1 MPEEQLA
8 NVIVIKRDGKKVSF
22 DGTKIAVAIKKGFDS
37 IDDKYNEDD
46 VNKIYTKVIDR
57 IIGRDKI
64 KIEEIQDL
72 IEEELRTN
80 NYEDVYQSFSDYRS
94 KRAQSREIFFE
105 EKRKHKFLKAL
116 EKLGLTTR
124 EKSEVTINDKNS
136 NEIMEAYGKT
146 VSEEFATSY
155 LLKKKFA
162 DCHENGDIYINN
174 LAYYPVGTTASVQMD
189 VEKLLTDG
197 FSTENCSMREPQSIN
212 NYAMLTIIALA
223 ENSKDQSEKQSI
235 PAFDYY
241 MAPGVLK
248 TFKKEFRQTI
258 YDILEYTDY
267 DKFIAI
273 NGIEREIEKIT
284 SVDFDISTFYKFT
297 RESESLKRMFD
308 IVYNKALKKTENATY
323 QAMEAFSHDINSML
337 NGKVT
342 TVNLG
347 TDTSFEG
354 RMITKSLFRTIER
367 GVGDHKKAASP
378 VIVFKIK
385 KGVNYN
391 EKDPNYDL
399 LLKACELTTK
409 TDNIAFSFLDTTFN
423 SSVYK
428 EGDFNTEVAY
438 FENGERVIDNFVDP
452 DKEVASGRG
461 VLSTTSLNL
470 ARIALKNRDS
480 IEDFYEELDQKLEL
494 IQDQLLERLEIQNN
508 KKAFNFPFLM
518 KQNVWIDSE
527 KLKEDDKVKRVLKHG
542 NMRIAFTGLE
552 EAVIALTG
560 SSLLDSKKAQ
570 ELGIEIVTHMREKT
584 NEFSKKHNLNFT
596 LAGDNRENVAADFL
610 DFDRVIFGQIK
621 DVTDKDK
628 YSLAFEVGDTDDVD
642 KKIKIETPYHE
653 LTNGGHMLRLEIKNL
668 KEKDVLELIKK
679 MQDAEIGYAR
689 IKSK

>member
-1 MPEEQLA
+1 
-8 NVIVIKRDGKKVSF
+8 
-22 DGTKIAVAIKKGFDS
+22 
-37 IDDKYNEDD
+37 
-46 VNKIYTKVIDR
+46 
-57 IIGRDKI
+57 
-64 KIEEIQDL
+64 
-72 IEEELRTN
+72 
-80 NYEDVYQSFSDYRS
+80 
-94 KRAQSREIFFE
+94 
-105 EKRKHKFLKAL
+105 
-116 EKLGLTTR
+116 
-124 EKSEVTINDKNS
+124 
-136 NEIMEAYGKT
+136 
-146 VSEEFATSY
+146 
-155 LLKKKFA
+155 
-162 DCHENGDIYINN
+162 
-174 LAYYPVGTTASVQMD
+174 
-189 VEKLLTDG
+189 
-197 FSTENCSMREPQSIN
+197 MREPQSIN

-308 IVYNKALKKTENATY
+308 IVYSKALKKTENATY

-354 RMITKSLFRTIER
+354 RMITNSLFRTIER
-367 GVGDHKKAASP
+367 GVGDNKKAASP

-596 LAGDNRENVAADFL
+596 LAGDNRESVAADFL

-628 YSLAFEVGDTDDVD
+628 YSLAFEVGDTDDID
-642 KKIKIETPYHE
+642 KKIKIEAPYHE